1 MLEDMY
7 QFQQLQKELTHKL
20 QSYGIEHGQFPTQ
33 NLTVSIAPFPLLP
46 LLKGQSTQSQIT
58 PQQDAQ
64 LLPHIYWQNKE
75 QNKTLASF
83 GAIETLNNIPT
94 ASDDALYLGGLA
106 FQQQGEQWPD
116 FPETL
121 FIRPLIVFQ
130 TLNQQPHQEATN
142 QVVFHFNGSNSIER
156 TIKAINTL
164 QTPQALAEL
173 TKQHF
178 KREDSPTKTQWANL
192 LEMAIEYKALLPKV
206 VLSRET
212 KLSFNETLN
221 TWDLMA
227 LWQQA
232 NLNSFHYVLQFS
244 NDRSFISCSPERLFS
259 RHQRNVVTEALAG
272 TVNRGRDQ
280 REDNLLLQ
288 SLLNDKKIDR
298 ENYLVQE
305 SIIANLKQLKAQV
318 HCDPAYVMQLQH
330 VQHLCVPIQA
340 ELTQETEDRDL
351 LYKLH
356 PTPAVG
362 GTPKLPALQFIND
375 NEPYARGWYAGAVGY
390 ISKDESDFSV
400 AIRSA
405 LISKNS
411 IKLFAGAGI
420 VTGSIAEQE
429 WQELDNKIQTILRIL
444 GIQ

>member
-46 LLKGQSTQSQIT
+46 LLKGQSTQSEVT

-221 TWDLMA
+221 T
-227 LWQQA
+227 
-232 NLNSFHYVLQFS
+232 
-244 NDRSFISCSPERLFS
+244 SPERLFS